1 MATSAQLK
9 GLYAI
14 TDQRLLPSHL
24 LYEAVSKALAGGT
37 RILQYRNKSDNFRE
51 QVMQACRLKILCHQH
66 QALLLIN
73 DDIDLCQACDADG
86 VHLGQNDTALSD
98 ARERLGPEAVIG
110 VTCHNKLNLV
120 ERAQRAGADYVAI
133 GRFFQSNTKPDAP
146 LATIDDLRRIRA
158 ATPLPI
164 VAIGGITN
172 ENAPDLLNAGAD
184 MLAVV
189 HYLFSTPDVTARA
202 TALNALF

>member
-1 MATSAQLK
+1 LATAAHLK

-14 TDQRLLPSHL
+14 TDQRLLPGKL
-24 LYEAVSKALAGGT
+24 LYEATSKALAGGT

-51 QVMQACRLKILCHQH
+51 QVLEACRLKILCHQH

-73 DDIDLCQACDADG
+73 DDVDLCQACDADG
-86 VHLGQNDTALSD
+86 VHLGQSDTAFSE
-98 ARERLGPEAVIG
+98 ARDRLGPKAVIG
-110 VTCHNKLNLV
+110 VTCHNELNLV

-158 ATPLPI
+158 ATSLPI

-172 ENAPDLLNAGAD
+172 ENALDLLNAGAD

-202 TALNALF
+202 TALHALF

>member
-1 MATSAQLK
+1 MATSAHLK
-9 GLYAI
+9 GVYAI
-14 TDQRLLPSHL
+14 TDQRLLPGNQL
-24 LYEAVSKALAGGT
+24 FEAASKALAGGT
-37 RILQYRNKSDNFRE
+37 KILQYRNKSDNFRQ
-51 QVMQACRLKILCHQH
+51 QVVQACRLKILCHQH

-86 VHLGQNDTALSD
+86 VHLGQSDTALSE
-98 ARERLGPEAVIG
+98 ARERLGPGAVIG
-110 VTCHNKLNLV
+110 VTCHNELNLV

-133 GRFFQSNTKPDAP
+133 GRFFQSHTKPDAP
-146 LATIDDLRRIRA
+146 LATIDDLCRIRA

-184 MLAVV
+184 MLAVI

-202 TALNALF
+202 TALHALF